1 MMNRLCFISRNYRGV
16 NSAGNKAKTD
26 YERIL
31 RDMGAT
37 NLGLET
43 TFSTSQIVS
52 FVRNLMGIIRMTF
65 KVQSGDIILL
75 QYPVKKYFSL
85 ICRIA
90 HKRGAKTVALI
101 HDLGCMRRKKL
112 TEQQEIH
119 RLMHADAVIAT
130 NVVMMHWLEEKG
142 YTKPLDYLGLH
153 DYLSDSVS
161 RIPKQHTLLK
171 VVYAGTLAV
180 RKNAFL
186 MDMAAKVNNYELV
199 IYGETKGMPQL
210 RTCGHIQVN
219 PFLSADTFIREV
231 EGDFGLVW
239 DGDSLNTCSG
249 HFGEYLRWNTPHKVS
264 FYIRAGLPVIVW
276 RQSAVAPIVEQEG
289 IGLCIDSMEE
299 LSHLLPSITS
309 QQLSEMRQRV
319 SIVSSRMAH
328 GEYLREAVGRSLEK
342 LKIR

>member
-1 MMNRLCFISRNYRGV
+1 MMNRLCFISRNYRGTS
-16 NSAGNKAKTD
+16 SAGNKAKTD
-26 YERIL
+26 YEQIL

-43 TFSTSQIVS
+43 TFSTSQVVS
-52 FVRNLMGIIRMTF
+52 FVRNLMGIIHMSS
-65 KVQSGDIILL
+65 KVQKGDIIVL

-90 HKRGAKTVALI
+90 HRRGAKTIALI

-112 TEQQEIH
+112 TEQEEIS
-119 RLMHADAVIAT
+119 RLMHADGVIAT
-130 NVVMMHWLEEKG
+130 NAVMMQWLKEKG
-142 YTKPLDYLGLH
+142 YTKTLDYLGLH

-161 RIPKQHTLLK
+161 RPPVQHSPLK
-171 VVYAGTLAV
+171 VVYAGTLAL

-186 MDMAAKVNNYELV
+186 MDMAKQVGNYELV
-199 IYGETKGMPQL
+199 IYGKHKGLPRLQT
-210 RTCGHIQVN
+210 RGHIKVN

-239 DGDSLNTCSG
+239 DGDSLDTCSG

-264 FYIRAGLPVIVW
+264 FYIRAGLPMIVW
-276 RQSAVAPIVEQEG
+276 RQSAVAPIVQQEG
-289 IGLCIDSMEE
+289 IGFCIDSIEE
-299 LSHLLPSITS
+299 LNTLLPSITP

-319 SIVSSRMAH
+319 AIVSSRMAQ
-328 GEYLREAVGRSLEK
+328 GCYLKEAVGRILQTM
-342 LKIR
+342 RT